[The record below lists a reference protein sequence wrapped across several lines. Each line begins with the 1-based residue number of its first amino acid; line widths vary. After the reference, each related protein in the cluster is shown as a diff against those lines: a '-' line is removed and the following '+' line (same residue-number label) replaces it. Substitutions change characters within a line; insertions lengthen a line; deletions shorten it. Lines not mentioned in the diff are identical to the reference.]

1 MRFALTLAPL
11 ALFLVIAPAVS
22 RAQTPDRIAG
32 TVDNSRRAALTGSV
46 HPLAKPAYDRGRV
59 DAAMSLPRIVL
70 AFRPSAA
77 QQADLDALL
86 AQQQDRSS
94 PNYHRWL
101 TPEEFGSRFGLS
113 QTDLAKVVAWLQGE
127 GLAVVQIARS
137 RTWVAFGGS
146 AAQVAAAF
154 QTELHRYDVNGEA
167 HYANASAPSL
177 PDAFA
182 GLVAGIRGL
191 DDFRPAPRA
200 LAKSNFTSSIS
211 GGHFIVPDDF
221 ATLYDLKPLYSA
233 GVDGTGQK
241 VAVMGQTDVAVNG
254 SGTLTDI
261 QTFRSLSGLPA
272 NNPQIVLVSGS
283 KDPGMLASDID
294 EANLDLEW
302 AGAVARN
309 ATIVYVNS
317 TDVFNS
323 LQYAVDQN
331 LAPVISIS
339 YGGCEAVES
348 GGVTMLQSLGQQA
361 NAQGITIVAATGDDG
376 AADCDS
382 GMIATQGLAVD
393 IPASLPSVTAV
404 GGTEFNDCASPAS
417 YWSASNNS
425 DNGSVLSYIP
435 EVAWNDSDGAPGVPC
450 GAGAT
455 QLSAGGGGASMLF
468 PKPAW
473 QAIATGSGLTA
484 ANDLKRDVPDVSL
497 GASAD
502 HDGFLICTESHGSGS
517 FTPTCVN
524 GYREAN
530 NDLSVFG
537 GTSMGVPTFAGMV
550 ALINQQTGARQG
562 NINYTLYALAAASTD
577 AFHDVTSGNNMVP
590 CQTGTPNCPSGTNAI
605 GFNAGPG
612 YDLATGLGS
621 VDANNLV
628 TEWTSVSPT
637 SLGSGPSAN
646 SGSVPDFQLAISPQ
660 RLPISRGS
668 SGMAQ
673 ITVTPFNGFSGTVS
687 LTCSVGSALT
697 GATCLVTGSG
707 NAQTLTVMVPA
718 AASTG
723 PGPWLQIFSGPTGAL
738 LLSAAAMLLLAALL
752 LLSAPG
758 AAARLG
764 RVSAGVAVVCV
775 LFAAGCGASQSSS
788 STSNGNGNGT
798 GGGTPSSSS
807 VSVLGTSGGVTHTAQ
822 IVVTVN

>member
-11 ALFLVIAPAVS
+11 ALFFVIAPAVS

-32 TVDNSRRAALTGSV
+32 AVDNSRRAALTGSV
-46 HPLAKPAYDRGRV
+46 HSLSQPAYDRGRV
-59 DAAMSLPRIVL
+59 DAATSLPRIVL

-86 AQQQDRSS
+86 AEQQDRSS

-127 GLAVVQIARS
+127 GLGVVQIARS

-146 AAQVAAAF
+146 VAQVEAAF
-154 QTELHRYDVNGEA
+154 QTELHRYNVNGEA

-182 GLVAGIRGL
+182 GLVAALRGL

-200 LAKSNFTSSIS
+200 LVKSNFTSSVS
-211 GGHFIVPDDF
+211 GSHFIVPDDF

-233 GVDGTGQK
+233 GTDGTGQK

-254 SGTLTDI
+254 SGILTDV
-261 QTFRSLSGLPA
+261 QTFRSLSGLPVD
-272 NNPQIVLVSGS
+272 NPQIVLVPGSG
-283 KDPGMLASDID
+283 DPGMLASDID
-294 EANLDLEW
+294 EANLDLDW

-317 TDVFNS
+317 GRGVFDS
-323 LQYAVDQN
+323 FQYAIDQN

-339 YGGCEAVES
+339 YGGCEAQES
-348 GGVTMLQSLGQQA
+348 GEVTLLQSLGQQA
-361 NAQGITIVAATGDDG
+361 NAQGITIVAATGDNG

-382 GMIATQGLAVD
+382 GTIATQGLAVD

-404 GGTEFNDCASPAS
+404 GGTEFDDCSGT
-417 YWSASNNS
+417 YWNSTNNS
-425 DNGSVLSYIP
+425 NNGSVLSYIP
-435 EVAWNDSDGAPGVPC
+435 EVAWNDSDGALGVPC

-455 QLSAGGGGASMLF
+455 QLSASGGGQSMLF

-473 QAIATGSGLTA
+473 QAGAGVP
-484 ANDLKRDVPDVSL
+484 NDSARDVPDVSL

-502 HDGFLICTESHGSGS
+502 HDGFLICTESHSSGS

-524 GYREAN
+524 GYRQAN

-550 ALINQQTGARQG
+550 ALINQQTGVRQG
-562 NINYTLYALAAASTD
+562 NINYTLYALAAASAD
-577 AFHDVTSGNNMVP
+577 AFHDVTSGNNAVP

-628 TEWTSVSPT
+628 SEWTSVSPT
-637 SLGSGPSAN
+637 SLGSGSSAN

-673 ITVTPFNGFSGTVS
+673 VTITPFNGFSGTVS
-687 LTCSVGSALT
+687 FTCSVGSALT

-707 NAQTLTVMVPA
+707 NARTLTVMVPA
-718 AASTG
+718 AASMG
-723 PGPWLQIFSGPTGAL
+723 PGPWLQIFGGATGVL
-738 LLSAAAMLLLAALL
+738 LLFAAALLLAAFLVF
-752 LLSAPG
+752 SAPG

-764 RVSAGVAVVCV
+764 RVSAGVALACV
-775 LFAAGCGASQSSS
+775 LFAAGCGTSQSSS
-788 STSNGNGNGT
+788 SSGNGNGNGT
-798 GGGTPSSSS
+798 GGGAPSSSS